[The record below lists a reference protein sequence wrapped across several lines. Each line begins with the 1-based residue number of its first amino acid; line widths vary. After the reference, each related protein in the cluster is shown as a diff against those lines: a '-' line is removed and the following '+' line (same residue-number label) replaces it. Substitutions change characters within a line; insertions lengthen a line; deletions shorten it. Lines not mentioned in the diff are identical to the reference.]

1 MAKMIVKRLR
11 AVCTILAFTHSAVIV
26 QGICSASRLSAHGL

>member
-11 AVCTILAFTHSAVIV
+11 AVCTILAFTHSAV
-26 QGICSASRLSAHGL
+26 GICSASRLSAHGL